1 MVEVWAMN
9 PTPNSMYM
17 AHQYRLLDCKMG
29 FSANKSRKMVMQ
41 MFTISVVFFIFCCK
55 FYTFFYVC
63 MLGHCRAECRMMQRV
78 LQRYGRPSAM
88 FGNRFAAHPQLVRSQ
103 FRGCTWV
110 YCGMFCNPFRGVRH
124 AFAIRSEYIHGMF
137 ATCSF
142 SVCYIFA
149 LQKYGFCGA
158 KVWFLTCKKGVF
170 ELQKYGFCFLNVALL
185 QSVCHVFAE
194 CSPHCCN
201 PFATHSHPSATLL
214 QSVSSAFAP
223 HKQRC
228 CNLFASKKPKPS
240 MCIEEFRPP
249 KIL

>member
-170 ELQKYGFCFLNVALL
+170 EMQYPLNYLKYAKN
-185 QSVCHVFAE
+185 SK
-194 CSPHCCN
+194 N
-201 PFATHSHPSATLL
+201 TYTTATIENYRNTNLHNYKKMKKKLHP
-214 QSVSSAFAP
+214 P
-223 HKQRC
+223 
-228 CNLFASKKPKPS
+228 
-240 MCIEEFRPP
+240 
-249 KIL
+249 